1 MASDQA
7 TKRMEIN
14 RRKFIGH
21 SLVGAS
27 LLSWIPQLVR
37 AENTRD
43 WDANTVRVE
52 RGDVILFQG
61 DSITDHGRNRETAD
75 ANNIDGLGRGY
86 AMLASAHLLRQLP
99 QLELQFLNRGVS
111 GNKVHQ
117 LAERWEQD
125 CLQLEPNVLSIL
137 IGVND
142 YWHTKT
148 GGYTGTLQTYADDY
162 RRLLDDTLT
171 RLPKLKLIIGEPFAV
186 NGIRAVTDDWYPDFD
201 SYRQAAKD
209 IASEYKAVF
218 IPYQAI
224 FDKASNQADRRYWT
238 NDGVHTTLA
247 GAQLMAEAWA
257 SVIR

>member
-1 MASDQA
+1 
-7 TKRMEIN
+7 MEIN
-14 RRKFIGH
+14 RRKFIGQG
-21 SLVGAS
+21 LVGAS
-27 LLSWIPQLVR
+27 LLSWVPQLVQ
-37 AENTRD
+37 ASNTPD

-61 DSITDHGRNRETAD
+61 DSITDNGRNKDASG
-75 ANNIDGLGRGY
+75 ANNIDALGKGY

-99 QLELQFLNRGVS
+99 QLELQFLNRGIS

-125 CLQLEPNVLSIL
+125 CLQLQPNVLSIL

-162 RRLLDDTLT
+162 RKLLDNTLA
-171 RLPKLKLIIGEPFAV
+171 RLPKLKLVIGEPFAV

-201 SYRQAAKD
+201 GYRRVAKD
-209 IASEYKAVF
+209 IATEYKAAF

-224 FDKASNQADRRYWT
+224 FDKASNQADRTYWT
-238 NDGVHTTLA
+238 HDGVHTTLA
-247 GAQLMAEAWA
+247 GSQLMAEAWA